1 MTPAPGQP
9 IRVHGLSVSYFT
21 GKIEAYLRAKGLAY
35 ELVEMDT
42 RSFRRCAR
50 ITGVAQMPQLELP
63 DGRWLTDSTQIMT
76 HFERTAA
83 EFAIYP
89 DDPALRFIADLL
101 EDFGDEWLW
110 RPAMYYRWS
119 FESDARRVSDRLAR
133 SMLRDVPLPVLLRR
147 WLIRSRQ
154 RRYFLHGDG
163 VNLATA
169 SAIKAVYIDV
179 LDAMQTALSSRP
191 FLMGER
197 PTQADFGFF
206 GSMFR
211 HFASDPTPAAMMRER
226 SPRVLEWVHRLW
238 NLTPDQFVD
247 RSMPATLP
255 SGLDRLLC
263 LTCEDYLPYLDAN
276 ERAFEAGALQV
287 SWHSRTIEFST
298 AVNPYRVW
306 CLQQLRRQFQTMD
319 GAGRAQVE
327 AWLLS
332 FGAGGGRSAIRLLR
346 QAVGPK
352 ALTLAVPA
360 GTAASSQ
367 VGTDAV
373 LNSHWMQERSY
384 FSALSAKMKRKQT
397 REFAP
402 TESTIGKEIS

>member
-1 MTPAPGQP
+1 MTQL
-9 IRVHGLSVSYFT
+9 RVHGLDVSYFT
-21 GKIEAYLRAKGLAY
+21 GKLEAYLRAKGLPY

-42 RSFRRCAR
+42 RSFKRCAR

-63 DGRWLTDSTQIMT
+63 DGRWLTDSTQIMA
-76 HFERTAA
+76 HFERTAPDVV
-83 EFAIYP
+83 IYP

-119 FESDARRVSDRLAR
+119 FEPDARRVSNRLAR
-133 SMLRDVPLPVLLRR
+133 SMMRDVPLPVVLRR

-154 RRYFLHGDG
+154 RRCFLQGDG
-163 VNLATA
+163 VTRATA
-169 SAIKAVYIDV
+169 IAIEAVYVDA
-179 LDAMQTALSSRP
+179 LDAMQTALSSQP

-211 HFASDPTPAAMMRER
+211 HFASDPTPAAVMQKR
-226 SPRVLEWVHRLW
+226 SPKVLEWVHRLW

-247 RSMPATLP
+247 RPMPTAPTN
-255 SGLDRLLC
+255 GLDRLLC
-263 LTCEDYLPYLDAN
+263 LACEDYLPYLDAN
-276 ERAFEAGALQV
+276 EKAFEADALKV
-287 SWHSRTIEFST
+287 SWRSRNIEFNT

-306 CLQQLRRQFQTMD
+306 CLQQLRSQYANM
-319 GAGRAQVE
+319 GGVARARVE

-332 FGAGGGRSAIRLLR
+332 LGGAGGAIAASLLR

-352 ALTLAVPA
+352 ALALAVPP
-360 GTAASSQ
+360 GTAASSRASTE
-367 VGTDAV
+367 GV
-373 LNSHWMQERSY
+373 LNSHWRRNHP
-384 FSALSAKMKRKQT
+384 FHH
-397 REFAP
+397 
-402 TESTIGKEIS
+402 

>member
-1 MTPAPGQP
+1 MTQL
-9 IRVHGLSVSYFT
+9 RVHGLDVSYFT
-21 GKIEAYLRAKGLAY
+21 GKLEAYLRAKGLAY

-50 ITGVAQMPQLELP
+50 ITGVAQMPQLELT
-63 DGRWLTDSTQIMT
+63 DDRWLTDSTQIIA
-76 HFERTAA
+76 HFEREAPGI
-83 EFAIYP
+83 AIYP

-119 FESDARRVSDRLAR
+119 FEPDATLVSDRLAR

-154 RRYFLHGDG
+154 RRCFLHSDG
-163 VNLATA
+163 VTRA
-169 SAIKAVYIDV
+169 SAVAIEAVYVDV
-179 LDAMQTALSSRP
+179 LDAMQTALSSQP

-211 HFASDPTPAAMMRER
+211 HFASDPTPAALMQKRA
-226 SPRVLEWVHRLW
+226 PKVLEWVHRLW

-247 RSMPATLP
+247 RSMPTALA
-255 SGLDRLLC
+255 SGLDHLLC
-263 LTCEDYLPYLDAN
+263 LACEDYLPYLDAN
-276 ERAFEAGALQV
+276 EQAFEAGALNV
-287 SWHSRTIEFST
+287 SWHNRNVEFST
-298 AVNPYRVW
+298 AVNPYRVC
-306 CLQQLRRQFQTMD
+306 CLQHLRSQFQSMD
-319 GAGRAQVE
+319 DAGCAEVE

-332 FGAGGGRSAIRLLR
+332 FGGAGGRMAVNLLR

-352 ALTLAVPA
+352 ALALAVPP
-360 GTAASSQ
+360 GTATSSRARTE
-367 VGTDAV
+367 VV
-373 LNSHWMQERSY
+373 LNSHWRRNHP
-384 FSALSAKMKRKQT
+384 FHH
-397 REFAP
+397 
-402 TESTIGKEIS
+402 

>member
-1 MTPAPGQP
+1 MTQL
-9 IRVHGLSVSYFT
+9 RVHGLDVSYFT
-21 GKIEAYLRAKGLAY
+21 GKLEAYLRAKGLAY

-63 DGRWLTDSTQIMT
+63 DGRWLTDSTQIMA
-76 HFERTAA
+76 HFEREAPA
-83 EFAIYP
+83 VEIYP

-119 FESDARRVSDRLAR
+119 FEPDARLVSDRLAR
-133 SMLRDVPLPVLLRR
+133 SMLRDVPLPVMLRR

-154 RRYFLHGDG
+154 RRNFLQDDG
-163 VNLATA
+163 VNRVTA
-169 SAIKAVYIDV
+169 SAIEAVYIDV
-179 LDAMQTALSSRP
+179 LDGMQTALSARP

-211 HFASDPTPAAMMRER
+211 HFASDPTPAAVMQKR

-238 NLTPDQFVD
+238 SLTPDQFVD
-247 RSMPATLP
+247 RPMPATLA

-263 LTCEDYLPYLDAN
+263 LACADYLPYLDAN
-276 ERAFEAGALQV
+276 EKAFETGALQL
-287 SWHSRTIEFST
+287 SWHNRNVEFNT

-306 CLQQLRRQFQTMD
+306 CLQQLRSQYQTMD
-319 GAGRAQVE
+319 GAARAQVE

-332 FGAGGGRSAIRLLR
+332 FGGAGGQIAASLLR
-346 QAVGPK
+346 QTVGPK
-352 ALTLAVPA
+352 ALALALPP
-360 GTAASSQ
+360 GTAASSRARND
-367 VGTDAV
+367 GV
-373 LNSHWMQERSY
+373 LNSHWRRNHP
-384 FSALSAKMKRKQT
+384 FHH
-397 REFAP
+397 
-402 TESTIGKEIS
+402 